1 MKVRY
6 DPVGDVLYMEVA
18 PAKAAETVEL
28 DGDLLIDYD
37 EEGNIVGI
45 EIWRAREVLLGEML
59 KRIKE
64 LGLKF
69 ETAEVEG

>member
-6 DPVGDVLYMEVA
+6 DPVGDVLYIEVA
-18 PAKAAETVEL
+18 HEKAAETVEL
-28 DGDLLIDYD
+28 DEDLLVDYD
-37 EEGNIVGI
+37 ERGNIVGI
-45 EIWRAREVLLGEML
+45 EVWRAREVLLGEIL

-69 ETAEVEG
+69 ETAEAEG